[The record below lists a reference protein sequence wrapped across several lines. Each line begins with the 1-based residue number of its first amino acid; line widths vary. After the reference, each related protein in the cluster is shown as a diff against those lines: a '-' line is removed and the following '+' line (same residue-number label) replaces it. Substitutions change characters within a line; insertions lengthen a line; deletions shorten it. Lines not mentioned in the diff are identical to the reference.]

1 MTAQNTRRLNPKK
14 LLLSK
19 WTAVMP
25 RDKEMHFIVT
35 KLIPAELPAA
45 PSACVEIEAIYS
57 RRIFEIPWRDLNDAS
72 RWLQG
77 WV

>member
-1 MTAQNTRRLNPKK
+1 MTAKNTRRLSPKK

-19 WTAVMP
+19 WTAAIP
-25 RDKEMHFIVT
+25 RGKEKHFIVT

-45 PSACVEIEAIYS
+45 PIACVEIEAIDS
-57 RRIFEIPWRDLNDAS
+57 RRSFAIPWRELKDAS